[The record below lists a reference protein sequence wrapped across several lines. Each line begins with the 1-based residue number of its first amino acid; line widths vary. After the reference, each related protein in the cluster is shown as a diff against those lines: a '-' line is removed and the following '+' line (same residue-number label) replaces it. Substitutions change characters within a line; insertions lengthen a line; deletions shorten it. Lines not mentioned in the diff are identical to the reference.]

1 MIKYFHSLSLLFDNI
16 EKSIFFKKNNIKTLD
31 SAIYDSLYFDFLSF
45 TNIPND
51 NTSAMDGYSIILNK
65 FKYKCNYIHVNFF
78 VIDIVKAGDVSC
90 NFFFDGDYSVEI
102 MTGARIPSFFDT
114 VVKIEDTFLNSN
126 NPFEFF
132 LKKILFFGENVR
144 RISEDFKI
152 GSVFVKKG
160 DIFSLKDYVS
170 TSTFG
175 IKKLFFLKKIKVYL
189 ICTGNEIIDSFNLD
203 FNNSVI
209 NNSLSNFFI
218 SFFKSM
224 SIDLVYYGVSLD
236 LKSNLKSKLSELL
249 DKDNISLIIT
259 TGSVSKGKADILPAI
274 LSELN
279 VNIIFHGVHIKP
291 GKPILFAN
299 YLNKNYFFCLPG
311 NPISA
316 IIGLRFFV
324 YPFIR
329 HLTGYILEVPLKAF
343 LESDYII
350 NRNIDVFLKSFIYFS
365 KNNFYVR
372 IMDDQQSFKI
382 HSFIESNSFVFLR
395 ANDTSKKGDILNVYF
410 HKPF

>member
-31 SAIYDSLYFDFLSF
+31 FAINDVSCFDFLSF
-45 TNIPND
+45 TNIPD
-51 NTSAMDGYSIILNK
+51 YNTSAMDGYSIILNK
-65 FKYKCNYIHVNFF
+65 FKYKFNCLHVNFF
-78 VIDIVKAGDVSC
+78 IIDLVKAGDISC

-114 VVKIEDTFLNSN
+114 IVKIEDTSLNIN

-132 LKKILFFGENVR
+132 LKKVLLFGENVR
-144 RISEDFKI
+144 IIGEDFKFGTI
-152 GSVFVKKG
+152 FIKKG
-160 DIFSLKDYVS
+160 DIFSLKDHVS

-175 IKKLFFLKKIKVYL
+175 IKNLFFLKKIKIYL

-203 FNNSVI
+203 FNNSTI

-218 SFFKSM
+218 SFFNSM
-224 SIDLVYYGVSLD
+224 SIELVYYGVSLD
-236 LKSNLKSKLSELL
+236 LKSELKCKLINLL
-249 DKDNISLIIT
+249 DKDNTNLIIT
-259 TGSVSKGKADILPAI
+259 TGAVSKGKADILPAI

-311 NPISA
+311 NPISS

-329 HLTGYILEVPLKAF
+329 YLTGNVLEVPLKAF
-343 LESDYII
+343 LESDYIV
-350 NRNIDVFLKSFIYFS
+350 NRNVDIFLKSFIYFS

-372 IMDDQQSFKI
+372 IMEDQQSFKI
-382 HSFIESNSFVFLR
+382 RSFIESNSFVFLR
-395 ANDTSKKGDILNVYF
+395 TNDRSKKGDILNVYF